1 MNQNDLKSR
10 GHGNVRFL
18 SLLNFSFATNLLWN
32 LGVLKNV
39 YLFTISIAKYK
50 HRYSVRRGK
59 FHLPPKRNKTLILCE
74 KELCESISPHKYTFM
89 FLSFMLRFHSF
100 YNFKYWIVFL
110 LVVNSTVRR
119 PDEWHFE
126 TSGNYAP
133 GGVWKSKDERKW
145 LPGNSAGSYWICQQH
160 SIERPVCIYRFG
172 TWNCWES
179 TRKAMS

>member
-1 MNQNDLKSR
+1 MCIY
-10 GHGNVRFL
+10 
-18 SLLNFSFATNLLWN
+18 LLYLL
-32 LGVLKNV
+32 
-39 YLFTISIAKYK
+39 
-50 HRYSVRRGK
+50 R
-59 FHLPPKRNKTLILCE
+59 
-74 KELCESISPHKYTFM
+74 SISTGIPWDGGSFTSNQSAIKPLFFVKKSFVKVSLPTNIV

-160 SIERPVCIYRFG
+160 SIERPVCVYRFG

>member
-1 MNQNDLKSR
+1 MGMFGSSPCSIFPSR
-10 GHGNVRFL
+10 QIQ
-18 SLLNFSFATNLLWN
+18 LWN

-50 HRYSVRRGK
+50 HKSTVRRGSFISNQSPIK
-59 FHLPPKRNKTLILCE
+59 LSFFAKKSFVKVSLHT
-74 KELCESISPHKYTFM
+74 SIV

-100 YNFKYWIVFL
+100 YDYKYWIVFF

-160 SIERPVCIYRFG
+160 SIKRPVCVYRFG